1 LAPLIAADVVVVW
14 LSGYSLLDPKWIN
27 LIVLPWA
34 VLGLPAGYLWVYFR
48 NARIEVGPLDMR
60 LIGPFG
66 ETRTISRPDIAEVH
80 LISLLAG
87 CGRSQP
93 VGLIVDRDGRCL
105 ARINPGFDLEALA
118 RALDREIS
126 GSLDERLTWE
136 EARRRFPGSLPY
148 APGRAMGTLFG
159 LGIGLAVLVAF
170 ALRVLL

>member
-14 LSGYSLLDPKWIN
+14 LSGYSLLDPKWIT
-27 LIVLPWA
+27 LMVLPWA

-126 GSLDERLTWE
+126 G
-136 EARRRFPGSLPY
+136 
-148 APGRAMGTLFG
+148 
-159 LGIGLAVLVAF
+159 
-170 ALRVLL
+170 